1 MTKFLAVHFITI
13 CLQGREKSP
22 TLLISL
28 QTDIPIF
35 RLLSVL
41 S

>member
-1 MTKFLAVHFITI
+1 MTGILAVPFIS
-13 CLQGREKSP
+13 LQGQEKSP
-22 TLLISL
+22 TLLIIL

-35 RLLSVL
+35 RLLSVV